1 MLDSD
6 GTNKITL
13 KRMKGS
19 ELPIHLFR
27 KMLEGFLQSETS
39 ESPIRTECIVNPTPR
54 FTAISAICR
63 IPGIEGSKPHPSS
76 DINHILLLLANL
88 PSPAPQTNERK

>member
-27 KMLEGFLQSETS
+27 KMGEGFLQSETLETS
-39 ESPIRTECIVNPTPR
+39 IR
-54 FTAISAICR
+54 SA
-63 IPGIEGSKPHPSS
+63 S
-76 DINHILLLLANL
+76 
-88 PSPAPQTNERK
+88 

>member
-13 KRMKGS
+13 KRMKGA

-63 IPGIEGSKPHPSS
+63 YQELSAQSHTHPPTSLTS
-76 DINHILLLLANL
+76 FFF
-88 PSPAPQTNERK
+88 